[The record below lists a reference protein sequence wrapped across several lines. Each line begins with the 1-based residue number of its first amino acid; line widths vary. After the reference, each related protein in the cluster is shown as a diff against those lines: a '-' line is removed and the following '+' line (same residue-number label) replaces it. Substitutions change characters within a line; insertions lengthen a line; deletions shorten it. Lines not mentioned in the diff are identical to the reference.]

1 MTTGDATGFPAGEQ
15 LVLGVSWAHRT
26 PQLDLTSVD
35 SGADARLPLLH
46 RRLGWRVTRAGRFCT
61 GWYGFVAGVGQRL
74 PCPDQAIATMSGQC
88 LDCAVRDQFRFAHQG
103 HLGGYVPTA
112 LEPYLAQP
120 HWLYLATFADGFTK
134 VGTAAEHRK
143 QSRLDEQ
150 GPARATYIAYAEN
163 GRLVREAED
172 LVSRELD
179 VAQHRRRAAKVA
191 AYVTPAPPTYVASRH
206 REAVSQ
212 ATALVTGT
220 VWPGQVRPIADEW
233 QPPAAQGEL
242 HESAPMGGRVAYPL
256 EVSTGEHGL
265 LVDACAGPAALART
279 QPGPD
284 VIRYVVDLGKLS
296 GTRLVLGDFA
306 SPETEVQ
313 ESLF

>member
-1 MTTGDATGFPAGEQ
+1 VTTGARSVPLGEEQ
-15 LVLGVSWAHRT
+15 LVLGVSWSHGT
-26 PQLDLTSVD
+26 PHLDLAAVD
-35 SGADARLPLLH
+35 STTEFRLPLLH
-46 RRLGWRVTRAGRFCT
+46 RPVSWRVTREGRFCA

-74 PCPDQAIATMSGQC
+74 PCPDRAVATMSGQC
-88 LDCAVRDQFRFAHQG
+88 PSCSVRDQFRFAHQG
-103 HLGGYVPTA
+103 HLGGYVPAA
-112 LEPYLAQP
+112 LEPYFAQP

-179 VAQHRRRAAKVA
+179 VAQHRRRAGKVA
-191 AYVTPAPPTYVASRH
+191 AYVNPAPTALVASRH
-206 REAVSQ
+206 RETVTQAVR
-212 ATALVTGT
+212 LVADT
-220 VWPGQVRPIADEW
+220 VWPGRVRPMADEW
-233 QPPAAQGEL
+233 VSPAATGEL
-242 HESAPMGGRVAYPL
+242 HESAPVGGRVAYPL
-256 EVSTGEHGL
+256 DVTTGEHGL
-265 LVDACAGPAALART
+265 QIDACAGPAALART

-284 VIRYVVDLGKLS
+284 AISYVVDVGKLS
-296 GTRLVLGDFA
+296 GVRLVLGDYT
-306 SPETEVQ
+306 SPPTEVQ